1 MERNMSD
8 SSARKFE
15 RWLSRKE
22 AAQYLTG
29 LGMTMSAQTL
39 ARLYSECKGPECG
52 HIGRRAAYRPSDLM
66 QYFRDQTSAPNR
78 SPREPRRPGNDD
90 DLPEPAND

>member
-1 MERNMSD
+1 MEQTMSEG
-8 SSARKFE
+8 SARRFE
-15 RWLSRKE
+15 RRLSRKE

-52 HIGRRAAYRPSDLM
+52 HIGRRAAYKPSDLM
-66 QYFRDQTSAPNR
+66 RYFREQTSAPNR
-78 SPREPRRPGNDD
+78 SPREPRRPDFDD